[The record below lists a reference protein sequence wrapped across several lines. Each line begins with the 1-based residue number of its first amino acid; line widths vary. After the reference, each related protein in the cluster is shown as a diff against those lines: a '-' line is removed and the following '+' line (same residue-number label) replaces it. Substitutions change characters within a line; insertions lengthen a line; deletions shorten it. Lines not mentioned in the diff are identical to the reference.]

1 MSSTVP
7 LSDSSRVGEA
17 RRTAALMAT
26 GAGLSASESNNLGI
40 VITEAANNAIR
51 HAKEGQLI
59 LRPLSQNGSSGVEML
74 CLDRGPGM
82 ANVAECLRDGFSTGG
97 SMGTGL
103 GAASRLA
110 NTFDIFSAVDT
121 GTVVLARVWAG
132 GTRKGSAAPLV
143 ASICVPLHGEQR
155 CGDGWAAS
163 AAGTRT
169 VLLAVDGLG
178 HGVYAAE
185 AADTAV
191 RIFLAN
197 ASRGPSEMLDLL
209 HRGLR
214 GTRGAAAAIA
224 EIDAGRRKVSYAGV
238 GNISGN
244 IVTDQTIKTM
254 VSHSGIVGHHLT
266 RINQFEYDLPPD
278 GVVVM
283 HSDGLTNKWRV
294 DRYPGLFR
302 RDPALLAGVLYR
314 DFTRGRDDASVIIF
328 RPQQASP

>member
-7 LSDSSRVGEA
+7 LSDSSRVGEG
-17 RRTAALMAT
+17 RRTAAVMAA
-26 GAGLSASESNNLGI
+26 GAGLSPSESNNLGI
-40 VITEAANNAIR
+40 VITEAASNAIR

-59 LRPLSQNGSSGVEML
+59 LRPVSQNGSSGVEML

-110 NTFDIFSAVDT
+110 NTFDIFSAVET

-132 GTRKGSAAPLV
+132 GIRKSPTPPLV
-143 ASICVPLHGEQR
+143 ASICLPMQGEQR

-163 AAGTRT
+163 CAGTRT

-178 HGVYAAE
+178 HGAHAAE

-224 EIDAGRRKVSYAGV
+224 EIDAGRRKVHYAGV
-238 GNISGN
+238 GNIAGN
-244 IVTDQTIKTM
+244 IVTDQTI
-254 VSHSGIVGHHLT
+254 
-266 RINQFEYDLPPD
+266 
-278 GVVVM
+278 
-283 HSDGLTNKWRV
+283 
-294 DRYPGLFR
+294 
-302 RDPALLAGVLYR
+302 
-314 DFTRGRDDASVIIF
+314 
-328 RPQQASP
+328 